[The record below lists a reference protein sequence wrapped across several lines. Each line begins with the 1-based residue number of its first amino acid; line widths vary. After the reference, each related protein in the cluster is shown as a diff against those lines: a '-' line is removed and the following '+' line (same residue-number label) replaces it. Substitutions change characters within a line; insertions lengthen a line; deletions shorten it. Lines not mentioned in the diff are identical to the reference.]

1 MAGLEEGEIKKSSLA
16 VNTLTMWE
24 ALSQGLGTNGPA
36 AVTALFFVGLAGLIG
51 GSLPFVLVLSFL
63 IYLGMTLITYEWSR
77 EVSSAYSWAAYHKR
91 GFKKFGSFFSF
102 FGGLGYWYYYLLGY
116 TGFAMLGLSSF
127 LYELFP
133 SIGYHYPWLW
143 IPLTIILIG
152 ETTFLAYMGIK
163 ISMRYVLYTG
173 MAEII
178 LLIITSIYLIIY
190 AGPRN
195 SILPFTPIP
204 IKNNLTTLFVAM
216 MLGIATFG
224 GLNSVVPVAE
234 ETKNPKKNV
243 PLALAILA
251 FILGFTL
258 ILSSYAQT
266 IIFGVNNMFNYAN
279 YPDPGILIY
288 EKYLG
293 GIITALYIIF
303 IVNSFNSSGVSF
315 GTSAIRTA
323 YGFARDGILFPKS
336 FTKING
342 HKVPGNIVLFN
353 GGLSLVI
360 ALVAGIL
367 MGPFTASIFLILSN
381 TVFSFFNHSLAGIE
395 LGVYHKR
402 KGSLKIIKH
411 IVVPYLT
418 SFMLIIAIIYVVYPA
433 PPPPLNYSAWIAGIY
448 AILLIILYV
457 YYKRKFPDK
466 INSVGN
472 FSI

>member
-1 MAGLEEGEIKKSSLA
+1 
-16 VNTLTMWE
+16 
-24 ALSQGLGTNGPA
+24 
-36 AVTALFFVGLAGLIG
+36 
-51 GSLPFVLVLSFL
+51 
-63 IYLGMTLITYEWSR
+63 
-77 EVSSAYSWAAYHKR
+77 
-91 GFKKFGSFFSF
+91 
-102 FGGLGYWYYYLLGY
+102 
-116 TGFAMLGLSSF
+116 
-127 LYELFP
+127 
-133 SIGYHYPWLW
+133 
-143 IPLTIILIG
+143 
-152 ETTFLAYMGIK
+152 
-163 ISMRYVLYTG
+163 
-173 MAEII
+173 
-178 LLIITSIYLIIY
+178 
-190 AGPRN
+190 
-195 SILPFTPIP
+195 
-204 IKNNLTTLFVAM
+204 M

-243 PLALAILA
+243 LLALAILA
-251 FILGFTL
+251 VLLGFTI

-293 GIITALYIIF
+293 GIITALYFIF
-303 IVNSFNSSGVSF
+303 IINSFNSSEVSF

-336 FTKING
+336 FTKINK

-353 GGLSLVI
+353 GALSLVI

-395 LGVYHKR
+395 LGVYNKR
-402 KGSLKIIKH
+402 KGSLNIIKH

-418 SFMLIIAIIYVVYPA
+418 SFMLLIAIIYVVYPA
-433 PPPPLNYSAWIAGIY
+433 PSPPLNFSAWIAGIY
-448 AILLIILYV
+448 AILLIILYI
-457 YYKRKFPDK
+457 YYKRKSPDK